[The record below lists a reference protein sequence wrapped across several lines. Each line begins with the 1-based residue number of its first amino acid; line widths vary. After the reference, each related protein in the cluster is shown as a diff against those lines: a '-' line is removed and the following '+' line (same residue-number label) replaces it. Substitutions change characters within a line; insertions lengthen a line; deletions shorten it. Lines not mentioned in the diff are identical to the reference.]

1 MLVPAHSCGDADV
14 DCVEHLVASS
24 APGRLDRSAPGLGDK
39 GSHFEVIGEAV
50 LEDAAVDLIVLED
63 CLHVIAQ
70 GRSEVILFK
79 FVRGLGEVAFR

>member
-1 MLVPAHSCGDADV
+1 LLVPAHSCGDADV
-14 DCVEHLVASS
+14 DSVKHLLASS
-24 APGRLDRSAPGLGDK
+24 APGRLDRSAPGLSNK
-39 GSHFEVIGEAV
+39 GSHFEVIGESV

-63 CLHVIAQ
+63 CLDVIAQ